1 MQKNPESRLDR
12 SVFDEEGI
20 MRRVLGIMFAPLALI
35 EGSLRLPELP
45 GRNRVV
51 YHNVHLP
58 SFPCSE
64 ISSNRAPI
72 AFSPRKIVY
81 HLR

>member
-51 YHNVHLP
+51 YHHVHLP
-58 SFPCSE
+58 SNPHPE
-64 ISSNRAPI
+64 ISPI
-72 AFSPRKIVY
+72 LPPISFSS
-81 HLR
+81 